1 MKKLL
6 QSLFV
11 LMLFAFS
18 AIAQERTI
26 TGTVKGQEDGL
37 PLPGVS
43 VKVKGTNIG
52 IMTGSDGVYT
62 LKVPAQSTTLEF
74 SYLGYISESKV
85 IGSAKVVNVS
95 LASDSKGLNE
105 VVVVGYGTR
114 AIKDVNGA
122 VSHVDGSKVKDS
134 PTSFD
139 NALSGKTAGV
149 QVSSAGGTLGDGV
162 TIRVRGTGSISTSS
176 LPLIV
181 VDGIPANTRENLNVF
196 NGGNGT
202 RFNPLSLINPNDIES
217 IEVLKDAGAAV
228 LYGSRAANG
237 VILVTTKK
245 GKKGTAKISFDSKA
259 SWATASNLPE
269 LLNGDDFITIN
280 NEKVINR
287 YGAANAP
294 LVAKNSDIDGDGQ
307 PDRTDWMKE
316 LYGTGFTHDN
326 SLAVSGG
333 SDKAT
338 FYGSVRYSDQKGIS
352 YGNRLKTGS
361 GRVNVDVTPKKW
373 IRAGVEL
380 SYTKSLNYG
389 ILTDGYLAGSAISGW
404 NAFPTVSPRNPNLP
418 AGAMGYNLAAGYLG
432 LGNNITSPSIII
444 GGKPTNVNLI
454 GNRIYNPL
462 AAVDLQRNQNTPQN
476 FIGNAYIEL
485 QPLPGLKFTS
495 KYGVDYQ
502 TNFEDQYSNPL
513 IAGLGSAYLGLVQ
526 DNILNRNQWVWQN
539 FASFDK
545 VIASQHRISLTAGA
559 EYQHTKEQQ
568 IFASANNFG
577 DPFFTNIIDGVYTSA
592 DPNDGSTLLSSG
604 GTLFT
609 NGLESYFGRGGYTFD
624 DKYYIEGAFR
634 ADAFS
639 GFGVANRWGYFP
651 SVSAGWVASKENFL
665 NENKTINYLKIRG
678 SYGLVGNSRG
688 VGSYAARTLYG
699 GGSYASLNGFSSSQL
714 GNADLKWEASK
725 KFNIGLDANILNNRI
740 GIVADYFN
748 TDITD
753 LILDAPVL
761 YSVGIPRSSITTNI
775 GSMKNSGFEVT
786 LNTTNIKTRNFTW
799 TTSLNFTKVK
809 NEVTALIPANN
820 NADITSASTVASVG
834 RPLGTYKLLN
844 WAGVDPATGNPSW
857 YTKDG
862 VLKIYDFN
870 TQTYRLQDGSTT
882 TGPSAADNVYQ
893 EGKTGTPTF
902 YGGFDNTFTYKA
914 FDLNVS
920 MVYQGGNYL
929 YNTSRSGMLTN
940 TFQNNYSEILNR
952 WTTPGQ
958 VTDIPRLWSTNNTAN
973 VASTRFLEKG
983 DFIRLRNVSLGYTL
997 NSKWSEKAGLSSL
1010 RLSAQ
1015 VYNVFIITKYSGI
1028 DPEVNSNRNNSNIA
1042 TGYDNRAIPQPRTM
1056 MLGLNASF

>member
-11 LMLFAFS
+11 LMLVAFS

-26 TGTVKGQEDGL
+26 TGTVTGQDDGL

-52 IMTGSDGVYT
+52 IMTGSNGSYS
-62 LKVPAQSTTLEF
+62 LNVPSSSTTLEF
-74 SYLGYISESKV
+74 SYLGYLTQSKT
-85 IGSAKVVNVS
+85 IGSARVINVS
-95 LASDSKGLNE
+95 LISDSQGLNE
-105 VVVVGYGTR
+105 VVVVGYGTK

-122 VSHVDGSKVKDS
+122 ISVVDGSKVKDS

-181 VDGIPANTRENLNVF
+181 IDGIPANTRENLNVF
-196 NGGNGT
+196 NSGNGT

-217 IEVLKDAGAAV
+217 IQVLKDAGAAV

-245 GKKGTAKISFDSKA
+245 GKKGTAKITFDSKA
-259 SWATASNLPE
+259 SWATASNLPD
-269 LLNGDDFITIN
+269 LLNGDQFTAIN
-280 NEKVINR
+280 NEKVTNR
-287 YGAANAP
+287 YGSSAP
-294 LVAKNSDIDGDGQ
+294 IVAKDSDIDGDGQ

-316 LYGTGFTHDN
+316 IYGTGFTHDN

-338 FYGSVRYSDQKGIS
+338 FYGSVRYADQKGIS
-352 YGNRLKTGS
+352 FGNQLKTGS

-380 SYTKSLNYG
+380 SYTKSMNYG

-404 NAFPTVSPRNPNLP
+404 NSFPTVSAYNPNLP
-418 AGAMGYNLAAGYLG
+418 AGAKGYNLVAGYLG
-432 LGNNITSPSIII
+432 LGNNVTSPSIVIN
-444 GGKPTNVNLI
+444 GTPTSVNLI
-454 GNRIYNPL
+454 GNRIYHSL
-462 AAVDLQRNQNTPQN
+462 ASVDLQRNQNTPQN
-476 FIGNAYIEL
+476 FIGNAYVEL
-485 QPLPGLKFTS
+485 QPIPGLKFTS

-502 TNFEDQYSNPL
+502 SNFEDQYSNPL
-513 IAGLGSAYLGLVQ
+513 IAGLGVAYAGLVQ

-539 FASFDK
+539 FATYDK
-545 VIASQHRISLTAGA
+545 LINSKHRISLTAGA

-568 IFASANNFG
+568 IYASANNFG
-577 DPFFTNIIDGVYTSA
+577 DPFFTNIIDGVYTGA
-592 DPNDGSTLLSSG
+592 DPSSGAIMLASG

-639 GFGVANRWGYFP
+639 GFGLANRWGYFP
-651 SVSAGWVASKENFL
+651 SVSAGWVVSKENFL
-665 NENKTINYLKIRG
+665 NENKHVNYLKIRG

-699 GGSYASLNGFSSSQL
+699 GGSYAALNGFSSSQL
-714 GNADLKWEASK
+714 GLADLRWEASK
-725 KFNIGLDANILNNRI
+725 KFNIGIDANILNNRVN
-740 GIVADYFN
+740 IVADYFN
-748 TDITD
+748 TNITD

-761 YSVGIPRSSITTNI
+761 YTIGIPNSTVTTNI

-786 LNTTNIKTRNFTW
+786 LNTTNVQTTNFSW
-799 TTSLNFTKVK
+799 TTSFNYTYVK
-809 NEVTALIPANN
+809 NRVTELIAANN
-820 NADITSASTVASVG
+820 NADVTSASTVASVG
-834 RPLGTYKLLN
+834 RALGTYKLLN

-857 YTKDG
+857 YAADG
-862 VLKIYDFN
+862 TQKMYDFN
-870 TQTYRLQDGSTT
+870 TQTYRLMDGTATSAF
-882 TGPSAADNVYQ
+882 SAADNVYQ
-893 EGKTGTPTF
+893 EGKAGTPKF
-902 YGGFDNTFTYKA
+902 YGGFDNTFTYKDL
-914 FDLNVS
+914 DLNVS

-958 VTDIPRLWSTNNTAN
+958 VTDIPRLWSANNTAN
-973 VASTRFLEKG
+973 NASTRFLEKA
-983 DFIRLRNVSLGYTL
+983 DFIRLRNVSLGYTMKS
-997 NSKWSEKAGLSSL
+997 NWVEKAGLSSL

-1015 VYNVFIITKYSGI
+1015 VFNVFVITKYSGI

-1042 TGYDNRAIPQPRTM
+1042 TGYDNRAIPQPRTA